1 MDAGMQQTML
11 NIGIHQELIY
21 AVNVMRQQMIDI
33 LWKMFRGKKA
43 HSSSTHIFIGFAV
56 LFVLYILNQKYL
68 WVDIKSLSYIQ
79 ILFILFITW
88 VYSQMPDIDLPNS
101 RIARYANIF
110 GLWVI
115 IYSFASKTAAIGIW
129 TAIIL
134 IVFKLVQ
141 HRTVVHSL
149 IAGIIISS
157 PLYLLNPLYSI
168 IALAMFLAHII
179 SEGEFSVW
187 SEKDWKVFG
196 K

>member
-1 MDAGMQQTML
+1 MI
-11 NIGIHQELIY
+11 NILQ
-21 AVNVMRQQMIDI
+21 N
-33 LWKMFRGKKA
+33 MFRGKKA
-43 HSSSTHIFIGFAV
+43 HSSHTHIFIGFAV
-56 LFVLYILNQKYL
+56 LFALYILNQRFE
-68 WVDIKSLSYIQ
+68 WVDMKSLSNIQ

-88 VYSQMPDIDLPNS
+88 VYSQMPDIDIPTS
-101 RIARYANIF
+101 RISRYATIL
-110 GLWVI
+110 GIGII
-115 IYSFASKTAAIGIW
+115 IYSFTSENKIIGIW

-134 IVFKLVQ
+134 GVFRLVQ